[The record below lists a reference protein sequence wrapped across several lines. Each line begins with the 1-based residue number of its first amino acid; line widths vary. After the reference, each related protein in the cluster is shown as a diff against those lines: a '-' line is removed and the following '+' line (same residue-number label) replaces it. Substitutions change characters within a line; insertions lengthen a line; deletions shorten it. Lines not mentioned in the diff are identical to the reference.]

1 MISNKVR
8 GFTLIELMV
17 VLVII
22 SILTAI
28 ALPLYEDYLI
38 RSRIT
43 HALEGIS
50 GRQTLMEQCYQD
62 HFVDGYAAAACVA
75 RVGGGNEFFTFS
87 LDGAPTKAT
96 FRLKAQGQGKMGAFA
111 YTVDQANIRTTVIS
125 GGPSGWNATS
135 NSCWITGKGGKC

>member
-1 MISNKVR
+1 MIANKVR

-28 ALPLYEDYLI
+28 ALPLYEDYVI

-50 GRQTLMEQCYQD
+50 ERQTRMEQCYQD
-62 HFVDGYAAAACVA
+62 HPVQGYAYATCATAVE
-75 RVGGGNEFFTFS
+75 NENDYFTFS
-87 LDGAPTKAT
+87 LDGATQNTFTLRAT
-96 FRLKAQGQGKMGAFA
+96 GRGKMAPFV
-111 YTVDQANIRTTVIS
+111 YTVDQANVRTTTITN
-125 GGPSGWNATS
+125 GPSGWNASST
-135 NSCWITGKGGKC
+135 SCWITGKGGKC